1 MTAHLP
7 LDPRLN
13 QLSGVIVDASYKIHS
28 RLGPG
33 LLESVYECLLAR
45 DLGIRGHAVERQKPI
60 SFVFDGVPI
69 EDGFRPDL
77 IVESSLIVEV
87 KAVEK
92 VPLVFERQLLTY
104 MKILNYRLGLLI
116 NFGAPYIRDGIK
128 RLIL

>member
-1 MTAHLP
+1 MIAHLP
-7 LDPRLN
+7 LDSGLN
-13 QLSGVIVDASYKIHS
+13 ELSGIIVDASYKIHS

-45 DLGIRGHAVERQKPI
+45 ELCSRGHAIERQKPI

-77 IVESSLIVEV
+77 IVDRAIIVEV

-104 MKILNYRLGLLI
+104 MKILNCRLGLLI

-128 RLIL
+128 RMIF